1 MSEKEKENGEKISK
15 IITLLFLLAT
25 TLGGGLAGYAEN
37 GSVEDTDTVIRPAKG
52 DLTIHKYWAETATE
66 IGGEGNGTD
75 ITDDI
80 ENPAIEGIQ
89 FDVYLM
95 TPKDEDTPEI
105 PPSDKDGWSYSRD
118 ENELTVT
125 DGTTTYTYTLTL
137 QTADTVYDGK
147 TDANGVLKYTDLDAV
162 YYYVEEN
169 LAASTGYTVA
179 GYKEGEKVITS
190 ASKPFIVA
198 VPMTHPNGEKW
209 NNDVHV
215 YPKNQGLNPEKKP
228 NVPSVTVGQE
238 VEWTITANV
247 PSDIATY
254 TKFDIID
261 ELDQRLSY
269 VFDPLQINDSAI
281 VKGLDADDEV
291 VVTLTPTTDY
301 TVDVTD
307 ASSSTKEKILI
318 SLTKDGIAKLAA
330 TENIA
335 KLSISFKTTVNG
347 NYVTDEDG
355 NNDPN
360 NIIKNDATIEF
371 ENDSTTET
379 ETITTPPTEVETGE
393 IVIDKKA
400 SDGESN
406 LTGAEFQLAPTSDD
420 ANAETFFKVLLDETG
435 TYIVAILAEGDEG
448 YDSAYNWVIRPH
460 ATSGLGYVEDDA
472 TFYAASFE
480 GLQTH
485 SVGEN
490 NVKTWHSYW
499 VVETKAPNG
508 YNLLGSPVEVTFDSE
523 LENCVLTETVI
534 NKKGFTLPN
543 TGGVGAIL
551 LVVSGIVL
559 IGLAV
564 ILTMNNKKKTA

>member
-1 MSEKEKENGEKISK
+1 MGKKISK
-15 IITLLFLLAT
+15 IITLLFLLAA
-25 TLGGGLAGYAEN
+25 TLGGGVAGYAEDS
-37 GSVEDTDTVIRPAKG
+37 SVEDTDTVIRPAKG

-66 IGGEGNGTD
+66 IGDEGNGTD

-95 TPKDEDTPEI
+95 TPADEDTPET
-105 PPSDKDGWSYSRD
+105 PPSDKDGWSYSRA

-125 DGTTTYTYTLTL
+125 DGETTYIYTLTL

-147 TDANGVLKYTDLDAV
+147 TDANGVLKYTDLDAG

-169 LAASTGYTVA
+169 LAASTDYKVA
-179 GYKEGEKVITS
+179 GDEDGKKVITS

-198 VPMTHPNGEKW
+198 VPMTHPDGDKW
-209 NNDVHV
+209 NSDVHV

-261 ELDQRLSY
+261 ELDQRLNFVANS
-269 VFDPLQINDSAI
+269 VV
-281 VKGLDADDEV
+281 VKGLDANGDDLV
-291 VVTLTPTTDY
+291 DLDIVDDYVVTVTPAD
-301 TVDVTD
+301 VDN
-307 ASSSTKEKILI
+307 KETIKI
-318 SLTKDGIAKLAA
+318 SLTTAGIAKLAA
-330 TENIA
+330 AKDIA
-335 KLSISFKTTVNG
+335 KLSVSFATTVNG
-347 NYVTDEDG
+347 NIAVDEAAG

-400 SDGESN
+400 SDGETD
-406 LTGAEFQLAPTSDD
+406 LTGAEFQLAPSSDD
-420 ANAETFFKVLLDETG
+420 ANAETFFKVLLDETD

-490 NVKTWHSYW
+490 NVKTWNSYW
-499 VVETKAPNG
+499 VVETKAPNE
-508 YNLLGSPVEVTFDSE
+508 YNLLGSPVQVTFKTG
-523 LENCVLTETVI
+523 LTHCVLTETVI

-564 ILTMNNKKKTA
+564 ILTMNNKKKPA